1 VDRTPS
7 KKQRGRPATRQA
19 TTPLLEGACHH
30 AHQTMRASMFKA
42 CVRACWTMR
51 VSMLDHAWE
60 HVELRER
67 AVTCSHVVPLHVTGC
82 TSLVEHGC
90 MVVHVRTTTAPRP
103 PAAAAL
109 DAARRGGDGGV
120 SRQAARAGGA
130 GGAS

>member
-1 VDRTPS
+1 
-7 KKQRGRPATRQA
+7 
-19 TTPLLEGACHH
+19 
-30 AHQTMRASMFKA
+30 MRA
-42 CVRACWTMR
+42 
-51 VSMLDHAWE
+51 SMLDHAWE

-90 MVVHVRTTTAPRP
+90 MVVHVGTTTAPRP

-120 SRQAARAGGA
+120 SRQAARAGHHTHDRRRGRGIVTGGA